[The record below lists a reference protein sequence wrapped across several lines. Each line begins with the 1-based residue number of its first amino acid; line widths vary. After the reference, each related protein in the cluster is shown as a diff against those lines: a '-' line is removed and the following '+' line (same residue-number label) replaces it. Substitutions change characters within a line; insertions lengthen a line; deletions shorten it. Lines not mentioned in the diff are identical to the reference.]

1 MHKRKKNTRMVPII
15 FCALFGSIVM
25 SSLYSQSTEAQLFD
39 AIGGHFKDLQGRFSE
54 HQFIEGQKLKSG
66 QIDESAKGQDLLHNS
81 SGTWSLLSVDGV
93 LYLQS
98 SKDFASSPGPDY
110 HIYVSSKEAIEDND
124 QFTDDQIEVGRL
136 KKPNGAAFYRLK
148 TQDPT
153 EVQSVLIWCKQFK
166 EFIGAAD
173 LR

>member
-1 MHKRKKNTRMVPII
+1 MQANKFYTLLGSTLIAAL
-15 FCALFGSIVM
+15 CA
-25 SSLYSQSTEAQLFD
+25 QSTEAKLFD
-39 AIGGHFKDLQGRFSE
+39 AIGGHLKDLQGRFSE

-66 QIDESAKGQDLLHNS
+66 QINESAKGQDLLHNS

-98 SKDFASSPGPDY
+98 SQDFASSPGPDY
-110 HIYVSSKEAIEDND
+110 HIYVSSKQAIEDND

-153 EVQSVLIWCKQFK
+153 EVQSVLIWCKQFN